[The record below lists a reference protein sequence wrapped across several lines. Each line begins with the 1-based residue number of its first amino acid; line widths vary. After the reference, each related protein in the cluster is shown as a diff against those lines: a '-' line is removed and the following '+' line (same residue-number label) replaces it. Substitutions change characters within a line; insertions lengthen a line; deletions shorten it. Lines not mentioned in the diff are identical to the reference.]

1 MSLPDEVRVEIR
13 SEGLIFEF
21 RVRALAQG
29 CALLFPGS
37 PAADEFL
44 ICPHLSGEVVRVAAS
59 VLDAAAFRFAGEFGA
74 ALSAV
79 LARKLDK
86 EYD

>member
-13 SEGLIFEF
+13 AEGMIFEF
-21 RVRALAQG
+21 RVRALPKG
-29 CALLFPGS
+29 CELLFPGS
-37 PAADEFL
+37 QCADEFWL
-44 ICPHLSGEVVRVAAS
+44 SPDLSGEVVRVAAS

-79 LARKLDK
+79 LARKLDRVGA
-86 EYD
+86 